1 MDYPKWTRFIM
12 MLIGM
17 DIASMGT
24 ILYSLKKFREAVWQ
38 FIIGG

>member
-1 MDYPKWTRFIM
+1 M

-24 ILYSLKKFREAVWQ
+24 ILLLEKFREAVWQ
-38 FIIGG
+38 FIKRWLECVD